1 LVGNTVTITIPDIEN
16 MSDEDFAYFARMHDG
31 RWSDQT
37 KAMMLRFG
45 TDKLNLNRAWA
56 GATQF
61 WSCPCCKRAKPEI
74 ARLTSSGVLLCAI
87 ESHHDHLGDTAADLF
102 KAIIG
107 TSEDRE
113 FIIQREHAKY
123 GMLQFVERFQRTLI
137 CIDCNVAETA
147 AKDLLGNVTN
157 DTFTLRKRELSFSPM
172 EIAGFI
178 KPTANKVHEL
188 DTDAVR
194 ATWEKVKPDIIDR
207 MDFCERMARRFVN
220 GKNRREVA
228 VGTRERL
235 EMDDHLVIMEQVRE
249 ALPEFSRGNSI
260 ATRVMIRSVARDA
273 VRRSSRPKTKPT
285 TRAINNADYAKLD
298 VANAGQKHWPRV
310 GDDWRCA
317 CCHRTKREI
326 CRLSN
331 KKVWHAK
338 IHVLRDW
345 IFDETEPNARYW
357 RAPLE
362 NTNLTIVDHVPS
374 LVCQDCR
381 HVVSESKRMDDSVE
395 ESALTIADMAESIT
409 TVVPH
414 HLHEIDYQF
423 AIHRAHENGD
433 IVAAVEA
440 YHAHEQE
447 VRFQMERFKSFIKR
461 HRCSME
467 EARDH
472 YAYIYAKAAEEELA
486 EGHAFMD
493 WMIAEGWRF
502 EQRRSHE

>member
-1 LVGNTVTITIPDIEN
+1 MGGNTLTITIPDIEN
-16 MSDEDFAYFARMHDG
+16 MSDEDFAHFARMHDG
-31 RWSDQT
+31 RWSEQT

-61 WSCPCCKRAKPEI
+61 WSCPCCKRTKPEI

-87 ESHHDHLGDTAADLF
+87 ESHHDHLGDTAGDLF

-137 CIDCNVAETA
+137 CIDCNVSETA
-147 AKDLLGNVTN
+147 AKDLLGNVT
-157 DTFTLRKRELSFSPM
+157 DETFTLRKREFSFSPM
-172 EIAGFI
+172 EIAGFV
-178 KPTANKVHEL
+178 KPVANKVHEL
-188 DTDAVR
+188 DAEAVR
-194 ATWEKVKPDIIDR
+194 ATWKRVKPDIIDR

-249 ALPEFSRGNSI
+249 ALPELSRGNSI

-273 VRRSSRPKTKPT
+273 VRRSAKPKRKPA
-285 TRAINNADYAKLD
+285 TRAITDADYAKLD
-298 VANAGQKHWPRV
+298 AANASQKHWPKV
-310 GDDWRCA
+310 GEDWRCV

-338 IHVLRDW
+338 IHILRGW

-357 RAPLE
+357 RTPLE
-362 NTNLTIVDHVPS
+362 NTNLTIVDHMPS

-381 HVVSESKRMDDSVE
+381 HVVSEIQRMDDSVDYN
-395 ESALTIADMAESIT
+395 ALTIADMAESIT

-414 HLHEIDYQF
+414 QLHEIDYQF
-423 AIHRAHENGD
+423 AIQRAHENGD

-440 YHAHEQE
+440 YHAHEQD
-447 VRFQMERFKSFIKR
+447 VRFQMERIKSFMKR
-461 HRCSME
+461 HRCPIE
-467 EARDH
+467 DARNTF
-472 YAYIYAKAAEEELA
+472 AYEYAKAVDMELQ

-493 WMIAEGWRF
+493 WMIAEGRRF
-502 EQRRSHE
+502 EERRASE